1 MRHINVQVTMTWL
14 DFNFW
19 EGAKDTVSILI
30 DFDLINT
37 VWDRLAE
44 RIEDKYEEVS
54 ETDINDFFWFETDYI
69 AQDLGYKDWEALLAH
84 LYGYEEEE
92 SEEAEA

>member
-1 MRHINVQVTMTWL
+1 MRHIDVQVTMTWL

-19 EGAKDTVSILI
+19 EGAKDTVNILI

-44 RIEDKYEEVS
+44 RIEDNHGEVS
-54 ETDINDFFWFETDYI
+54 ETDIKKPLFCIKKCT
-69 AQDLGYKDWEALLAH
+69 KLLKNI
-84 LYGYEEEE
+84 
-92 SEEAEA
+92 S

>member
-1 MRHINVQVTMTWL
+1 MRHIDVQVTMTWL

-19 EGAKDTVSILI
+19 EGAKDTVNILI

-44 RIEDKYEEVS
+44 RIEDNYEEVS

-69 AQDLGYKDWEALLAH
+69 AQDLG
-84 LYGYEEEE
+84 
-92 SEEAEA
+92 